1 MRTQRIDVGF
11 SSAMSGLDMVPR
23 AAGQARLALR
33 HADLAGGGTAK
44 VVAFDDLGQRYKVL
58 DSLRD
63 DQLQELEDAV
73 VGRLLDADRRGH
85 SDLLR
90 TLETYLACGGSAVD
104 AAAEL
109 YVHRNTLRKRVA
121 RIEEILGVDLGT
133 AGRPRGGVPGGARQG
148 RARHAPGVR
157 RETGSGHRADL
168 ETSRARSPTDLAAA
182 P

>member
-1 MRTQRIDVGF
+1 
-11 SSAMSGLDMVPR
+11 MVPR

-133 AGRPRGGVPGGARQG
+133 AGGRVEAYLGV
-148 RARHAPGVR
+148 RARDVLATR
-157 RETGSGHRADL
+157 RG
-168 ETSRARSPTDLAAA
+168 
-182 P
+182 